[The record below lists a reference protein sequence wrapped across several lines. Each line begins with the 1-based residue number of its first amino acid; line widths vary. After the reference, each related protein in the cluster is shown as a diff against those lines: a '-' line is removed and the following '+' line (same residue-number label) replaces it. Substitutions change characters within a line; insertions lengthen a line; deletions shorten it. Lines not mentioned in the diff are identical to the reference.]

1 MRRPSQPADSLEDSI
16 RNSAHGV
23 SPRRR
28 MLDTSGKE
36 GAKFSCLGRVSG
48 DPHAT
53 AHRLS
58 RRACSKFLRIRH
70 IRKVERL
77 APFRQRDPRIPQA
90 CIMFPLLGIVC
101 FLRQR
106 CAPGCRFPCS
116 LTFGSHLVVS
126 NVGPSDRYS
135 RSCLHATS
143 SRAHPAPARRSDAL
157 RSLNDPPSLIV
168 RRQAGAGCRKDR
180 GSGLVLRWLPSTYAG
195 HAPSWFDFTGNA
207 SCLRPV
213 PSAHLFIGTQYLSP
227 VTTSPR
233 RRRCVT
239 STSLAIFKSLP

>member
-1 MRRPSQPADSLEDSI
+1 
-16 RNSAHGV
+16 
-23 SPRRR
+23 
-28 MLDTSGKE
+28 MLGTSGKE
-36 GAKFSCLGRVSG
+36 GAKFLASDASPAAPR
-48 DPHAT
+48 AT

-90 CIMFPLLGIVC
+90 CIMFPLLGVVC

-106 CAPGCRFPCS
+106 CAPGGRFPCG

-135 RSCLHATS
+135 GSCLHATS

-157 RSLNDPPSLIV
+157 RSLATGWSGLSGGRGSRLAPSLASV
-168 RRQAGAGCRKDR
+168 VLCWLRSRQH
-180 GSGLVLRWLPSTYAG
+180 P
-195 HAPSWFDFTGNA
+195 
-207 SCLRPV
+207 
-213 PSAHLFIGTQYLSP
+213 
-227 VTTSPR
+227 
-233 RRRCVT
+233 
-239 STSLAIFKSLP
+239 

>member
-1 MRRPSQPADSLEDSI
+1 MRRPSQSADSLEDPI

-23 SPRRR
+23 SPPAPDARHFRQGR
-28 MLDTSGKE
+28 CE
-36 GAKFSCLGRVSG
+36 VSCLGRVSG
-48 DPHAT
+48 DPRAT

-77 APFRQRDPRIPQA
+77 ASFRQRDPRIPQA
-90 CIMFPLLGIVC
+90 RIMFPLLEIVC

-106 CAPGCRFPCS
+106 CAPGCRFPCG

-143 SRAHPAPARRSDAL
+143 RRAHRRVVVT
-157 RSLNDPPSLIV
+157 RF
-168 RRQAGAGCRKDR
+168 DR
-180 GSGLVLRWLPSTYAG
+180 
-195 HAPSWFDFTGNA
+195 
-207 SCLRPV
+207 
-213 PSAHLFIGTQYLSP
+213 
-227 VTTSPR
+227 
-233 RRRCVT
+233 
-239 STSLAIFKSLP
+239 

>member
-90 CIMFPLLGIVC
+90 CIMFPLLGVVC

-157 RSLNDPPSLIV
+157 RSLGDPPSLIV
-168 RRQAGAGCRKDR
+168 RRQAGAGCREDR
-180 GSGLVLRWLPSTYAG
+180 GSGLVLRWLPSFFVGCALASILDRAVRSLTVARIPRCRLHGRYA
-195 HAPSWFDFTGNA
+195 DFAVA
-207 SCLRPV
+207 SLQV
-213 PSAHLFIGTQYLSP
+213 HWHSP
-227 VTTSPR
+227 TR
-233 RRRCVT
+233 
-239 STSLAIFKSLP
+239 